1 MWYTGIRI
9 KMTLITQDNGKP
21 FPAEPLS
28 TIKRAKN
35 ETKRNIL

>member
-21 FPAEPLS
+21 FPAEPLFIS
-28 TIKRAKN
+28 IKN
-35 ETKRNIL
+35 EKKNIQQ